1 MVSRA
6 AVLLAGCG
14 SEDGGGDGGGKD
26 DDPLAMLAQAARKS
40 SQTESFRYK
49 ATMDSDIASQTMTMD
64 ASGTSSAD
72 SSEATLNGTLDAG
85 QGAMEFEGI
94 MTGGSMY
101 MSGEDLGLPAGKWVK
116 MEDSPTNTMSPSEV
130 VKFLQDSGDVE
141 LVGTETIR
149 GEEGQHFRGPL
160 NMKELIEKEAGSA
173 FLEQMK
179 DTPGVEELEVVIDI
193 LVPDSGLPS
202 RMAVAMTM
210 PGQEGSLK
218 MTSDV
223 LEYDVPVNAD
233 PPPDDKVVESPG
245 G

>member
-6 AVLLAGCG
+6 AVLLATFALVAGCG

-40 SQTESFRYK
+40 SQTESFRYNAK
-49 ATMDSDIASQTMTMD
+49 MDSDIGSETMKID
-64 ASGTSSAD
+64 ATD
-72 SSEATLNGTLDAG
+72 
-85 QGAMEFEGI
+85 
-94 MTGGSMY
+94 GSMY

>member
-6 AVLLAGCG
+6 AVLLATFALVAGCG

-40 SQTESFRYK
+40 SQTESFRYNAK
-49 ATMDSDIASQTMTMD
+49 MDSDIGSETMKID
-64 ASGTSSAD
+64 ATD
-72 SSEATLNGTLDAG
+72 
-85 QGAMEFEGI
+85 
-94 MTGGSMY
+94 GSMY

-116 MEDSPTNTMSPSEV
+116 MEDSPTNTMSPSEF

-141 LVGTETIR
+141 
-149 GEEGQHFRGPL
+149 
-160 NMKELIEKEAGSA
+160 
-173 FLEQMK
+173 
-179 DTPGVEELEVVIDI
+179 ELEVVIDI
-193 LVPDSGLPS
+193 WVPDSGLPS